1 MIDVTAVADQLVHLF
16 REGLPWLGQT
26 VKGAIATQAV
36 REAWEQVKAKFF
48 SPGAKEAL
56 DKVQAQPEKDRNWE
70 LVKLQLLEALETDEK
85 FRDQMSRF
93 VEQAGK
99 VATTQQTAIGN
110 DNKQAVVQHSQGSV
124 IIQSGSSGTK

>member
-1 MIDVTAVADQLVHLF
+1 MLDVTAIADHLVHLF

-26 VKGAIATQAV
+26 IKGAIATQAV

-56 DKVQAQPEKDRNWE
+56 DKVQAQPEKDRNWDI
-70 LVKLQLLEALETDEK
+70 LKLQLLDALETDEK

-93 VEQAGK
+93 VEQAGQ
-99 VATTQQTAIGN
+99 VTTTQQTAIGN
-110 DNKQAVVQHSQGSV
+110 DNKQALLQHSEGSV
-124 IIQSGSSGTK
+124 IIQSGSGGIK